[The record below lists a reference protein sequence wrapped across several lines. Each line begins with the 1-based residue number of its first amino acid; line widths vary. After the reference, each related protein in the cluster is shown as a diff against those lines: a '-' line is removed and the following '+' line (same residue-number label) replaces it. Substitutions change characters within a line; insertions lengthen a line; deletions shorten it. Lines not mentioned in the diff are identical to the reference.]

1 MPKWSNSRLLKNY
14 REIRDV
20 FVLPTGSRGSDL
32 LGCAVCDF
40 KEEDEKAERSQWQNS
55 ARAVRRTAG
64 GGEMATDTEGWC
76 FKSKEG
82 EASMELGK
90 VNKPPFLSCKQSLR
104 LQKLAHLFC
113 TIKFI
118 EVWQGK
124 FSRQWSRKPATAEPS
139 IWVNG
144 TISWFSFYLS
154 I

>member
-14 REIRDV
+14 REIRDG
-20 FVLPTGSRGSDL
+20 FCATNRKQGLWLIRMCSLWFQGRRWESREKLMTELSQSS
-32 LGCAVCDF
+32 
-40 KEEDEKAERSQWQNS
+40 EED
-55 ARAVRRTAG
+55 RRRRRNG
-64 GGEMATDTEGWC
+64 HWC
-76 FKSKEG
+76 RGLMFQSKEG
-82 EASMELGK
+82 EASTELGE
-90 VNKPPFLSCKQSLR
+90 VNKPPLLSCKQSLR